1 MKIKHLFLSALAVAM
16 VAVGCKKEEGGNNG
30 APSITLDPETIE
42 FAVGE
47 TDSKTVTVTANREWK
62 IETVKDAW
70 LTVEKVS
77 ETEAKVTVSEKNTGT
92 DRTATVSFRVTGKK
106 AELKVIQKGEGGAVT
121 PVEEGDGTKEKPYSA
136 SQANE
141 VASAL
146 EKDAF
151 SDAPV
156 YVEGIVVSFKDAAN
170 TIEKYGS
177 LSVYISDD
185 GTETNKFYVYALKGV
200 NGAAFTST
208 DDLKVG
214 DKVVVYGYLQ
224 NFKGNT
230 PEMTMQKV
238 DGSYVNPQLVSVNG
252 GTIPEPTPGEKPE
265 LKKVTIADF
274 LAASV
279 STKDWY
285 ELTGTI
291 INIAN
296 TTYGNFTLKDE
307 TGEVYVYGLVEE
319 YVTSGND
326 QSFSK
331 IGLAVG
337 DNITIGTLRSEHNGT
352 AQAGGSV
359 VAAFFVSK
367 NGVSNY
373 LTVNTTRIAVGAAAT
388 TASVSV
394 SSNTDWTV
402 ECSDSWVKDYTKSG
416 NGDGAV
422 ELSFDANTTSAD
434 RTATITIKANDESLE
449 SYSVELIQGKAGEA
463 GALKTDV
470 LTADLFAA
478 TSTTYTAFANVSGSA
493 SSAVYAGST
502 AKSRTGAIQIRSNK
516 SADGI
521 VTTTSGG
528 NIRKV
533 VVVWDSATS
542 DKGDRILDVYG
553 SATAYSS
560 AADLYDSTT
569 QGTKLGSITCGTAT
583 ELEIPAGNY
592 AFVGLRSQN
601 GAMYLTSI
609 ELSYE

>member
-1 MKIKHLFLSALAVAM
+1 MASVAVACNKENQNNDKPSLKLDPAT
-16 VAVGCKKEEGGNNG
+16 VEFEATAGTKTVKVDANQAWAIDGNDYDWVTLSQEEGDG
-30 APSITLDPETIE
+30 AADVEITVLENTG
-42 FAVGE
+42 AAAR
-47 TDSKTVTVTANREWK
+47 TANITFRCSIVKKTLK
-62 IETVKDAW
+62 ITQ
-70 LTVEKVS
+70 
-77 ETEAKVTVSEKNTGT
+77 TG
-92 DRTATVSFRVTGKK
+92 VGG
-106 AELKVIQKGEGGAVT
+106 GE
-121 PVEEGDGTKEKPYSA
+121 PVGEGDGTKEKPYSA
-136 SQANE
+136 SQANT

-146 EKDAF
+146 ASDAF
-151 SDAPV
+151 SAAPV
-156 YVEGIVVSFKDAAN
+156 YVEGIVVSFRDAES
-170 TIEKYGS
+170 TVSKYGS
-177 LSVYISDD
+177 LTIYISDD
-185 GTETNKFYVYALKGV
+185 GTTTNQFYVYALKGV

-208 DDLKVG
+208 NPFAVG
-214 DKVVVYGYLQ
+214 DRVVVYGYLQ

-230 PEMTMQKV
+230 PEMTRTSEGV
-238 DGSYVNPQLVSVNG
+238 APQLVTVNG
-252 GTIPEPTPGEKPE
+252 KVPGGTTPDPTPGEKPE

-279 STKDWY
+279 STTEWY

-291 INIAN
+291 INIDN
-296 TTYGNFTLKDE
+296 TAYGNFTIKDE
-307 TGEVYVYGLVEE
+307 TGEVYVYGLVEN

-331 IGLAVG
+331 IGLAAG

-352 AQAGGSV
+352 AQAGGST

-373 LTVNTTRIAVGAAAT
+373 LTINTTRIAVGATAT
-388 TASVSV
+388 TASISV

-402 ECSDSWVKDYTKSG
+402 ECTGSWVKDYTKSG
-416 NGDGAV
+416 NGEGKV
-422 ELSFDANTTSAD
+422 ELVFDANTASTD
-434 RTATITIKANDESLE
+434 RSATITIKSSDASLDV
-449 SYSVELIQGKAGEA
+449 YTVELIQGKAGEA

-478 TSTTYTAFANVSGSA
+478 TSTIYTAFTKVAGTA

-502 AKSRTGAIQIRSNK
+502 AKSSTGAIQIRSNK

-521 VTTTSGG
+521 VSTTSGG

-533 VVVWDSATS
+533 VVVWDNATS
-542 DKGDRILDVYG
+542 TKGDRTLDVYG

-560 AADLYDSTT
+560 AADLYDSTK

-601 GAMYLTSI
+601 RAMYITSI
-609 ELSYE
+609 ALSYE